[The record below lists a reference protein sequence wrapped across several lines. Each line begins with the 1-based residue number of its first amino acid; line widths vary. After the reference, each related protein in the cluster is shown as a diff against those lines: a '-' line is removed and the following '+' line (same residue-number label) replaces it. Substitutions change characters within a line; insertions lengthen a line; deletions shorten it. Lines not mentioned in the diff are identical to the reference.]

1 MIIYEMRKPV
11 DCTSGNCVMGENLA
25 FTQEF
30 YIRGIT
36 DKSISYTLHLRFAD
50 GSVNSVTPDL
60 VQTDVQG
67 TKISW
72 IVKKNDILRHGYF
85 ELQIEGRNNAE
96 LVFQTEIVRMFA
108 DESIPVEDKEYENPN
123 SETLRLRDEIY
134 QLFKEIDELKNEIKE
149 NIDFLKESDWNTKA
163 DKETVDTE
171 LDKKADKATTLSGYG
186 ITDAYTK
193 TDSKSRFA
201 LSVSVLFD
209 ENDVPIKTSDL
220 YILSAG
226 YATSNLNV
234 KTAFVSSK
242 VTRIESGAFTGC
254 SNLTDVYIDNINKQI
269 TIEDGAI
276 PDTAT
281 IHYVDDYNMSSQIE
295 NALKNIEVQINS
307 KADKSDIYTKQES
320 KTRFALP
327 ASVLFDENDIPI
339 KISEAD
345 KLQAGFATNNL
356 NAKTA
361 FISSKVSYVAGGAFT
376 GCSNLTDVYIDNIIG
391 GIGIASGSIPDTAT
405 IHYVDDFNTFP
416 QILNVLLKY
425 NGLINA
431 KYDASN
437 IESGH
442 GDFGISE
449 SMSER
454 VQSASFEYQKT
465 GDWAELYVYIDFK
478 AFTPPSVSSSYIRLS
493 NLPYVC
499 KNHINPREICI
510 TTQKKQMVCA
520 IASNSSELTFLFL
533 NTDEFVEGER
543 LSFSIKYKI
552 S

>member
-11 DCTSGNCVMGENLA
+11 DCTSGNCVGVTGENLA

-72 IVKKNDILRHGYF
+72 IVKKNDIFRHGYF

-108 DESIPVEDKEYENPN
+108 DESIPIEDKEYENPN

-234 KTAFVSSK
+234 KTAFISSK

-269 TIEDGAI
+269 TIADGAI

-327 ASVLFDENDIPI
+327 VSVLFDENDIPI

-376 GCSNLTDVYIDNIIG
+376 GCTNLTDVYIDNIIG

-405 IHYVDDFNTFP
+405 IHYVDDYNP
-416 QILNVLLKY
+416 LLKIE
-425 NGLINA
+425 NAMISINNA
-431 KYDASN
+431 KYNSSN
-437 IESGH
+437 IETGSGTLTVVDSEIKPYIQSSEFEYVKTDKIVNLVVKIVFNK
-442 GDFGISE
+442 GLLPINGYVRMSGLPYRTNEISTGIRTKTISDKNAEFITRLFGTWVSATAVNAL
-449 SMSER
+449 SER
-454 VQSASFEYQKT
+454 QQ
-465 GDWAELYVYIDFK
+465 
-478 AFTPPSVSSSYIRLS
+478 
-493 NLPYVC
+493 
-499 KNHINPREICI
+499 
-510 TTQKKQMVCA
+510 
-520 IASNSSELTFLFL
+520 
-533 NTDEFVEGER
+533 DET
-543 LSFSIKYKI
+543 LQFSMEYKI
-552 S
+552 D